1 MVKLHLKGIKAAIFD
16 LNGTMIA
23 DQKWHREAWRQILKK
38 YGIDMMDE
46 FYRTKISGGKNYWI
60 LKKIF
65 PGISDEENNK
75 RALEKEA
82 LYREIYKDEIKE
94 VPGLTNLLNKL
105 ADKKIKLAMATTASK
120 LNRDFAIEKLGL
132 ENVFELTVGDEDVK
146 NAKPDPEILNT
157 ALVELGGAGEKDQ
170 AVIIGDSDKDIYAG
184 KAANIHT
191 VLVLHPEN
199 QVYYSF
205 ADLKKSK
212 PDFIIESFA
221 ELNSSK

>member
-132 ENVFELTVGDEDVK
+132 KNVFELTVGDEDVK
-146 NAKPDPEILNT
+146 NAKPDPEIYLKTINLLKVKPEECVAFEDSPSGIGSAKSAGIKIVVGVVIYHSAEDIKSADFFVKDFT
-157 ALVELGGAGEKDQ
+157 EVELD
-170 AVIIGDSDKDIYAG
+170 
-184 KAANIHT
+184 
-191 VLVLHPEN
+191 
-199 QVYYSF
+199 
-205 ADLKKSK
+205 
-212 PDFIIESFA
+212 
-221 ELNSSK
+221 

>member
-146 NAKPDPEILNT
+146 NAKPDPEIYLLT
-157 ALVELGGAGEKDQ
+157 AQKLGVEPYECLVIEDAVVGVRAAVDAGMTAVGLVSGYAPERVMKSTGAKYT
-170 AVIIGDSDKDIYAG
+170 A
-184 KAANIHT
+184 
-191 VLVLHPEN
+191 
-199 QVYYSF
+199 
-205 ADLKKSK
+205 
-212 PDFIIESFA
+212 PDFSEVMKII
-221 ELNSSK
+221 SSLE

>member
-1 MVKLHLKGIKAAIFD
+1 M
-16 LNGTMIA
+16 T
-23 DQKWHREAWRQILKK
+23 
-38 YGIDMMDE
+38 DE
-46 FYRTKISGGKNYWI
+46 FYRNKISGGKNYWI

-132 ENVFELTVGDEDVK
+132 ENVF
-146 NAKPDPEILNT
+146 
-157 ALVELGGAGEKDQ
+157 
-170 AVIIGDSDKDIYAG
+170 
-184 KAANIHT
+184 
-191 VLVLHPEN
+191 
-199 QVYYSF
+199 
-205 ADLKKSK
+205 LK
-212 PDFIIESFA
+212 IRQY
-221 ELNSSK
+221 

>member
-23 DQKWHREAWRQILKK
+23 DQKWHREAWRLILKK
-38 YGIDMMDE
+38 SGIDMTDE
-46 FYRTKISGGKNYWI
+46 FYRNKISGGKNYWI

-146 NAKPDPEILNT
+146 NAKPDPEIYLKTINLLKVKPEECVAFEDSPSGIGSAKSAGIKIVVGVVIYHSAEDIKSADFFVKDFT
-157 ALVELGGAGEKDQ
+157 EVELD
-170 AVIIGDSDKDIYAG
+170 
-184 KAANIHT
+184 
-191 VLVLHPEN
+191 
-199 QVYYSF
+199 
-205 ADLKKSK
+205 
-212 PDFIIESFA
+212 
-221 ELNSSK
+221 